1 MSEMSCFPCLDKRS
15 TSLPVPASDNVQVD
29 DKRVQFDPGKLQV
42 RTNHVTLFVF
52 LDDRS
57 SSCHFILFYL
67 YLKYCK
73 LFLSFVFLFFFYLY
87 ILY

>member
-52 LDDRS
+52 LDD
-57 SSCHFILFYL
+57 
-67 YLKYCK
+67 
-73 LFLSFVFLFFFYLY
+73 
-87 ILY
+87 